1 LLGTSNG
8 GAAMQQR
15 RGTASRLEYL
25 IRDIALVIRRVWRTP
40 LFAAVTIATLAV
52 GLGLF
57 AVVYTVVEK
66 VLLEPMPYRDASDL
80 YFVWRDYGSIHD
92 RKRGPL
98 PGSDIV
104 ELQKAGGVIENA
116 VALQAFLGGVF
127 SWSEAEDPMEVSV
140 IVTAPGLFEMLG
152 VQPALGRVFARDD
165 AGPDAPLTI
174 VLTHELW
181 SRFGSDSTIIGK
193 EVRLNGRPH
202 TVIGVL
208 PPGFDFARSDSDGLA
223 QRPDAYSNLR
233 VGLTEPSPNF
243 ADYSALIRARPGT
256 PASAVSAA
264 VGAVGRIIDAREFG
278 GRGLQLYAVGL
289 KADLIE
295 RVRPAL
301 QALAVAGIV
310 LALMLLVNLA
320 SVLLARAA
328 QREREFAIARALGA
342 GDAAVARGTV
352 LEGALFGLVGGALG
366 VLIATYATRAL
377 VALAPLE
384 LPRRETISLDVYAA
398 IVVIGVGLL
407 LGLCA
412 ATAPAL
418 WAARSSLSWQLA
430 SSSMRGASGSH
441 TRWRRGMIVV
451 QVALSLVLLDSGAL
465 VARSLERLLETDPGF
480 RPEGVFTVRVR
491 TPPAFVPDSG
501 VVAFQDRVA
510 NALASVPG
518 IKRVS
523 AAAALPLTAT
533 TTYVPTTIAIP
544 GAPGNSGNPERDAVL
559 TDLIGARQGYF
570 EVMGMR
576 LVAGQT
582 FEPSTEPAVDEA
594 VVDTVFARRFF
605 PGENPVG
612 TKIPFGQDQFT
623 IVGVVQQARL
633 NDLSQDGRPQ
643 VYFRISQ
650 RQFQR
655 ALFYVLA
662 TDRDPRSL
670 LRDLRSAVRTV
681 DSRVAVGDART
692 MKDIVANALRQQRTG
707 ATLLGAL
714 ALGALLLAAMGI
726 FGAVAASVARRY
738 HELAVRLAV
747 GAEHGRVLRLV
758 VREATLLVGRGVL
771 IGVPAVLAAGGLLR
785 GALAGVSPYDPGM
798 LLGTALGLAIV
809 TIGAGYVAARRALAI
824 DPADLL
830 RNE

>member
-1 LLGTSNG
+1 
-8 GAAMQQR
+8 MQKS
-15 RGTASRLEYL
+15 RGSVGWLEYL
-25 IRDIALVIRRVWRTP
+25 IRDTALVIRRALRTP
-40 LFAAVTIATLAV
+40 LFAVVTVATLAV
-52 GLGLF
+52 GLGMF

-66 VLLEPMPYRDASDL
+66 ILLEPMPYRNPSDL
-80 YFVWRDYGSIHD
+80 YFVWRDYGSIQD

-104 ELQKAGGVIENA
+104 ELQKAGGVIESA

-127 SWSEAEDPMEVSV
+127 SWSEVEDPMEVSV
-140 IVTAPGLFEMLG
+140 IVAAPGLFEMLG
-152 VQPALGRVFARDD
+152 VQPALGRVFAPDD
-165 AGPDAPLTI
+165 AGPDRPLTI

-181 SRFGSDSTIIGK
+181 SRYGADHAIIGK

-223 QRPDAYSNLR
+223 QRADAYSNLR
-233 VGLTEPSPNF
+233 VGLTEASPNF

-256 PASAVSAA
+256 PASAVAAA
-264 VGAVGRIIDAREFG
+264 VGAVGRIVDAREFG
-278 GRGLQLYAVGL
+278 SRGLSLYAVGL
-289 KADLIE
+289 KADLVE

-301 QALAVAGIV
+301 KALAAAGIV

-342 GDAAVARGTV
+342 GDAAVARGTI
-352 LEGALFGLVGGALG
+352 LEGALLGVAGGGLG
-366 VLIATYATRAL
+366 VLIATYATRTL
-377 VALAPLE
+377 VALAPLD
-384 LPRRETISLDVYAA
+384 LPRRESIVLDLGAA
-398 IVVIGVGLL
+398 ILVIGVGLL
-407 LGLCA
+407 LGFCA
-412 ATAPAL
+412 AAGPAL
-418 WAARSSLSWQLA
+418 WAARSSLSSLLA
-430 SSSMRGASGSH
+430 SSAARGGSGH
-441 TRWRRGMIVV
+441 ARWRRGMIVA
-451 QVALSLVLLDSGAL
+451 QVALSLVLLDSGAI
-465 VARSLERLLETDPGF
+465 VARSFERLLETDPGF

-501 VVAFQDRVA
+501 VIAFQDRVA

-533 TTYVPTTIAIP
+533 TTYVPTALSIP
-544 GAPGNSGNPERDAVL
+544 GAPGNTGNADRDAVL
-559 TDLIGARQGYF
+559 TDVIGARAGYF

-576 LVAGQT
+576 LSAGRT

-605 PGENPVG
+605 PGANPVG
-612 TKIPFGQDQFT
+612 TKMPFGSDQLT
-623 IVGVVQQARL
+623 IVGVVRQARL
-633 NDLSQDGRPQ
+633 QDLHQDGRPQ
-643 VYFRISQ
+643 VYFRIST

-662 TDRDPRSL
+662 TDRDPKTL
-670 LRDLRSAVRTV
+670 LPDLRSAVRSV

-692 MKDIVANALRQQRTG
+692 MQEIVANALRQQRTG

-726 FGAVAASVARRY
+726 FGVVAASVTRRR

-747 GAEHGRVLRLV
+747 GAEQRRVLRLV
-758 VREATLLVGRGVL
+758 VGDAASLVGGGVL

-785 GALAGVSPYDPGM
+785 GALVGVSPYDPAT
-798 LLGTALGLAIV
+798 LLGAALGLAFV
-809 TIGAGYVAARRALAI
+809 TLAAGYLAARRALAI
-824 DPADLL
+824 DPAELL
-830 RNE
+830 RD